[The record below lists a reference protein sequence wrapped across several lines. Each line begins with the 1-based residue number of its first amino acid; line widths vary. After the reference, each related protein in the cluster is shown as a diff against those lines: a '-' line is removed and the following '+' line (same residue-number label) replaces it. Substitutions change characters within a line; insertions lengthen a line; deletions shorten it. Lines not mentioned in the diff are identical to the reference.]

1 MLWLL
6 DSNILIRL
14 PHRPDPLH
22 PLIRQAL
29 GRLWARGDRFCYTSQ
44 ILGEFW
50 SVCTR
55 PTTARGGFGLSLA
68 ETDRR
73 VRLIERFY
81 RFLPDSAAVHAEWRR
96 LLVAYG
102 VAGVQVHDARLVA
115 AMNVHGVTHLLTLN
129 VPDFAR
135 YTGITAVHPQDV

>member
-22 PLIRQAL
+22 PLIRQGL
-29 GRLWARGDRFCYTSQ
+29 RRLWARGDRFCYTSQ

-55 PTTARGGFGLSLA
+55 PATARGGFGLSLA

-81 RFLPDSAAVHAEWRR
+81 RFLPDSAAVHTEWRR
-96 LLVAYG
+96 LLVAHS

-115 AMNVHGVTHLLTLN
+115 AMNVHSVTHLLTLN

-135 YTGITAVHPQDV
+135 YSGITVVHPHDV

>member
-22 PLIRQAL
+22 LTIRQAL
-29 GRLWARGDRFCYTSQ
+29 GRLWARGDRYCYTSQ

-55 PTTARGGFGLSLA
+55 PTTARGGFGLALT

-81 RFLPDSAAVHAEWRR
+81 GFLPDHAAVHVEWRR
-96 LLVAYG
+96 LLMAHG
-102 VAGVQVHDARLVA
+102 VAGVQVHDARIVA
-115 AMNVHGVTHLLTLN
+115 AMHVHGITHLLTLN

-135 YTGITAVHPQDV
+135 YPRITAVHPRDV

>member
-6 DSNILIRL
+6 DSNILLRL

-29 GRLWARGDRFCYTSQ
+29 GRLWARGDDFCYTSQ
-44 ILGEFW
+44 TLGEFW

-81 RFLPDSAAVHAEWRR
+81 RVLPDSAPVHHEWRR
-96 LLVAYG
+96 LLVTHAVSG
-102 VAGVQVHDARLVA
+102 AQVHDARLVA
-115 AMNVHGVTHLLTLN
+115 SMNVHGLTRLLTLN
-129 VPDFAR
+129 IPDFAR
-135 YTGITAVHPQDV
+135 YLGITAVHPQDI

>member
-6 DSNILIRL
+6 DANILIRL

-22 PLIRQAL
+22 PLVRQAL
-29 GRLWARGDRFCYTSQ
+29 RTLWARGDRFCYTSQ

-55 PTTARGGFGLSLA
+55 PTTARGGLGLTLA

-73 VRLIERFY
+73 ARLFERFY

-96 LLVAYG
+96 LLMAHG
-102 VAGVQVHDARLVA
+102 VSGVQVHDARIIA
-115 AMNVHGVTHLLTLN
+115 AMNVHGVTHLLTFN
-129 VPDFAR
+129 ATD
-135 YTGITAVHPQDV
+135 